1 MLQKSQHGQVV
12 ALSSPLKLNTHVM
25 EVEDVQC
32 WSCDTAA
39 DKAVISLL
47 GFDLFSESQAQL

>member
-1 MLQKSQHGQVV
+1 MLQKSQHGEVV

-25 EVEDVQC
+25 EVDVQC